1 MTTINGT
8 TYSFITAK
16 DYVASVDSNDNATF
30 TEIQI
35 KEGNYVLETFTYNAA
50 IAQRFILRN
59 ANIDTSTLK
68 ITIRDTVG
76 DTNAIEYRLADDII
90 GYDGTSNVFF
100 LQEGE
105 DERYEI
111 IFGDGILGRKPQTNN
126 YIEVSYI
133 TTNGAD
139 ANSAKVFSYGA
150 VLEDAVGN
158 SNYSPIVTL
167 TTVQA
172 SSGGEELEAIDSI
185 KRNAPRFFNAQNRS
199 RYCR

>member
-1 MTTINGT
+1 MWCLWYKQIGYLPKSAVAPTALVSLSADFSSEQAIPETVKLPRGSQFLTTINGT

-111 IFGDGILGRKPQTNN
+111 IFGDGILGRK
-126 YIEVSYI
+126 
-133 TTNGAD
+133 
-139 ANSAKVFSYGA
+139 
-150 VLEDAVGN
+150 
-158 SNYSPIVTL
+158 
-167 TTVQA
+167 
-172 SSGGEELEAIDSI
+172 
-185 KRNAPRFFNAQNRS
+185 APNQQLHRS
-199 RYCR
+199 KLHHN